1 MPLLKA
7 AALPMKCRVFRRRR
21 QQESRHH
28 VHWVHVKAKY
38 AYAYRLV

>member
-7 AALPMKCRVFRRRR
+7 AALRMKCRVFCRRR
-21 QQESRHH
+21 QQESRHRA
-28 VHWVHVKAKY
+28 HWVHIKAKY